1 MSLAGWPQHQKKD
14 VEPEI
19 NPNSRCTGDSM
30 TNEENQRPAVSLS
43 SASKLGFG
51 VLVILAL
58 TVGGIWR
65 HSHGKFRHSAS
76 TTTAKSTSAQSVVTP
91 SVPKPSPYHYT
102 QPPEVVPNLVTTPVV
117 RAKVMPVVPR
127 LVVPKPNA
135 PITTLAPA
143 HANPATAAS
152 SGLQFVAN
160 RKGARHGCKE
170 GLLTLAPSRLVFS
183 CQTDQSKSLT
193 LDLSQVKG
201 IDDDGIEALSSEK
214 YHFKISGK
222 SKEQVHQ
229 LFADWKAKTTMASA
243 TDPNGR

>member
-1 MSLAGWPQHQKKD
+1 
-14 VEPEI
+14 
-19 NPNSRCTGDSM
+19 M
-30 TNEENQRPAVSLS
+30 TNEENQRPAVMLS
-43 SASKLGFG
+43 SATKLGFG
-51 VLVILAL
+51 VLIILAL
-58 TVGGIWR
+58 AVGGIWH

-76 TTTAKSTSAQSVVTP
+76 TTPVKNTSAQSAVTP
-91 SVPKPSPYHYT
+91 SAPKPSPYRYQ
-102 QPPEVVPNLVTTPVV
+102 QPPEVVPNLITTPVV
-117 RAKVMPVVPR
+117 RAKVMPI
-127 LVVPKPNA
+127 VPKLIEPKTNGPA
-135 PITTLAPA
+135 TTLAPA
-143 HANPATAAS
+143 HGRAATTPP

-229 LFADWKAKTTMASA
+229 LFAEWKSKTTMASA
-243 TDPNGR
+243 TDPSGR